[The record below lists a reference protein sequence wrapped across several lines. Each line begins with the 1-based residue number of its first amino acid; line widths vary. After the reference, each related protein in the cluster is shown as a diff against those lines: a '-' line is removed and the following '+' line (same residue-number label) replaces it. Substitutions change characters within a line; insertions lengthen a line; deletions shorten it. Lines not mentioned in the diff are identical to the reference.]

1 MSELIGI
8 REAARRLG
16 VSDTAVHK
24 AIKAG
29 RVTVAG
35 RTEKSDRPLV
45 AWPQVETD
53 WLANSDSSKRSH
65 VGGTGK
71 SPAREKYAGTAKPS
85 VKLPTSDQPD
95 QVETPKATVGG
106 DSLNSGQG
114 TGPSFAQ
121 SRAVREAYQ
130 ARLAKLEYEERSG
143 KLVDAAEVKVRAFK
157 MARSARDALMT
168 LPDRMAPILASST
181 DVVEVHRL
189 MTEDI
194 ERLCRRIADEAA
206 EAA

>member
-45 AWPQVETD
+45 AWPQVQDD

-65 VGGTGK
+65 VGGTGT
-71 SPAREKYAGTAKPS
+71 SPARVKYAGKSKPE
-85 VKLPTSDQPD
+85 KQLPTSDKPD
-95 QVETPKATVGG
+95 EIETPRAVVGG
-106 DSLNSGQG
+106 DTLNSSQG
-114 TGPSFAQ
+114 MGPTFAQ

-130 ARLAKLEYEERSG
+130 ARLAKLEYEERIG

-181 DVVEVHRL
+181 DVIEVHRL

-206 EAA
+206 AAA

>member
-71 SPAREKYAGTAKPS
+71 SPAREKYAGAAKPS

-95 QVETPKATVGG
+95 QIETPKGGG
-106 DSLNSGQG
+106 DNLAGQNM
-114 TGPSFAQ
+114 GPTFAQ

-181 DVVEVHRL
+181 DVIEVHRL

-206 EAA
+206 AAA